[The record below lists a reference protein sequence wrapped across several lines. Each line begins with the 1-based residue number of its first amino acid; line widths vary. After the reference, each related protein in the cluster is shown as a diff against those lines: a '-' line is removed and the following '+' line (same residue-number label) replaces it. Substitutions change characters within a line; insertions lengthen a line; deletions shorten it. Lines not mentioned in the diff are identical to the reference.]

1 MRLPFDF
8 CGGTAL
14 FYRRESIVVPS
25 LWHFD
30 AFCRLECFCCEHFCR
45 VEHFVVPMLF
55 IHPNI
60 FVVPSKARDPS
71 VNLRA
76 RLNAQGEIERSGRQ
90 STVIPRRSRGNG
102 CFDKAQHD
110 KGRSGRRISAFRV
123 TNENNPGRHV
133 CATNVF
139 CYSEAQPRNLFNNLH
154 QINYIALQRGG
165 AKSCIFRAL
174 RRIYH
179 ETNIR
184 TDFYYV
190 GI

>member
-1 MRLPFDF
+1 MSFRVFLLRAFLS
-8 CGGTAL
+8 C
-14 FYRRESIVVPS
+14 R
-25 LWHFD
+25 
-30 AFCRLECFCCEHFCR
+30 AFCRTDAFYSSEHFCR
-45 VEHFVVPMLF
+45 PEQSEGPFCKP
-55 IHPNI
+55 
-60 FVVPSKARDPS
+60 
-71 VNLRA
+71 
-76 RLNAQGEIERSGRQ
+76 QGDIERSGRQ